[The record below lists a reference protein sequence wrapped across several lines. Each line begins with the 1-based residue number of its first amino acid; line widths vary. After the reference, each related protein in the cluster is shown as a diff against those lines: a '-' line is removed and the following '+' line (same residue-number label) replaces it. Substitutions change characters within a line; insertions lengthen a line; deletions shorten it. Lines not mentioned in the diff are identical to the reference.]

1 MGGQEDWANND
12 GWAQDGG
19 WETEDQQVSSLNR
32 VDVNITNIF
41 ALVLYYVKV
50 RSWSAFS
57 KMQVSNTAGGNL

>member
-41 ALVLYYVKV
+41 ALVLYYVKI
-50 RSWSAFS
+50 RF
-57 KMQVSNTAGGNL
+57 